1 MDQIINGLHLDQII
15 AKVSEQIGVAIDQ
28 LCTILMNQAR
38 VQLIYDIVYCVVF
51 LIISATLIHYFKK
64 YCKKYNESTDY
75 CESDHY
81 ATIATIFAIIG
92 VLFIIFGGI
101 AFVADLKEIIQILVN
116 PQIWIFDFIMNYAK

>member
-38 VQLIYDIVYCVVF
+38 VQLIYDIIYCAIF
-51 LIISATLIHYFKK
+51 LIISATFIYFFKK
-64 YCKKYNESTDY
+64 YYKKYDESTDY

-81 ATIATIFAIIG
+81 ATIAIIFAIVG
-92 VLFIIFGGI
+92 GAFIIFGGI
-101 AFVADLKEIIQILVN
+101 FFVSDLKEIIQILVN

>member
-38 VQLIYDIVYCVVF
+38 VQLIYDIVYCVIF

-64 YCKKYNESTDY
+64 YYKKYDESTDY

-81 ATIATIFAIIG
+81 ATIAATFAIIG
-92 VLFIIFGGI
+92 VLFIVFGGI
-101 AFVADLKEIIQILVN
+101 VFVADLKEIIQILVN